1 MQADMRESTV
11 AMVYERD
18 YAYLRRIASRYVSAL
33 EADDVVQDAFVS
45 ALINA
50 KRFRRESS
58 SRTWI
63 HRIVVNASID
73 RYRRMRHRVQAL
85 RSVHLD
91 CRWGHRLS
99 HHMVDSLALR
109 TAIRTLPPKLRVVCL
124 LYGLV
129 GLSHREIA
137 CALRIPEGTSKW
149 RLTKAREQLGTSM
162 RLSA

>member
-1 MQADMRESTV
+1 MRESTV
-11 AMVYERD
+11 ATVYERD

-45 ALINA
+45 ALVNA
-50 KRFRRESS
+50 KRFRCESS

-73 RYRRMRHRVQAL
+73 RYRRMRHRVHAL
-85 RSVHLD
+85 RSAHMD

-99 HHMVDSLALR
+99 HHTADSLPLR
-109 TAIRTLPPKLRVVCL
+109 SAIRTLPPKLRAVCV

-137 CALRIPEGTSKW
+137 CALQIPEGTSKW

>member
-1 MQADMRESTV
+1 MRESTV
-11 AMVYERD
+11 ATLYERD
-18 YAYLRRIASRYVSAL
+18 YGYLRRIASRYVSAQ

-58 SRTWI
+58 SRTWL

-85 RSVHLD
+85 RSAVHVD
-91 CRWGHRLS
+91 CRWGQRLS

-109 TAIRTLPPKLRVVCL
+109 SAIRTLPSQLRAVCL